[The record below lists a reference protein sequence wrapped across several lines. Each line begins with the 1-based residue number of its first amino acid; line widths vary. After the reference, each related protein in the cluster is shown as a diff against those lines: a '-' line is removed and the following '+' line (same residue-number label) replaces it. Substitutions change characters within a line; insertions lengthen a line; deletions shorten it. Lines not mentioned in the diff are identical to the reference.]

1 MMTFKFKRRTKKKD
15 QETRVRYDLEKLR
28 DPILKEACQKAPRG
42 RFAPLMLI
50 NNLQELNNEF
60 TTIIN
65 ETVKNVLGKA
75 RESRRP
81 WITTKVQEKCYI
93 RWETKK
99 ERFKDDEDLQK
110 YREVNK
116 ETKMERTSLTDL
128 ARSNF
133 PKWWYPLILK
143 SAFSTCRFKGI
154 IFQNGCVDPVSLSLF
169 WSARYPLGHFV
180 VTYVSD
186 NYLVTN
192 NATWEMKNRNR
203 LSSSSLRS
211 FYFLFYDSI

>member
-1 MMTFKFKRRTKKKD
+1 MHSSVNRVRTRTYPSADFGSDHDLIMMTFKFKRRTKKKD

-81 WITTKVQEKCYI
+81 
-93 RWETKK
+93 
-99 ERFKDDEDLQK
+99 
-110 YREVNK
+110 
-116 ETKMERTSLTDL
+116 
-128 ARSNF
+128 
-133 PKWWYPLILK
+133 
-143 SAFSTCRFKGI
+143 
-154 IFQNGCVDPVSLSLF
+154 
-169 WSARYPLGHFV
+169 
-180 VTYVSD
+180 
-186 NYLVTN
+186 
-192 NATWEMKNRNR
+192 
-203 LSSSSLRS
+203 
-211 FYFLFYDSI
+211 